1 MAYFRKRL
9 GKWQCVIRIKGHPT
23 TTKTF
28 IVKKD
33 AEIWAKNIELRYFRE
48 EIDILKIDY
57 PLFKDCLIRYRDEVT
72 VHKRSKEIENKLI
85 KYLLKEPF
93 ISTKLN
99 LVNNSIIAQYRDR
112 SLKYL
117 QPSSVKRR
125 LALISHLF
133 SIARKEWGFKI
144 DNPVLDV
151 RKPKLPEPRDRRF
164 TDKELKLLIYGNKTS
179 EKLKLIIQIA
189 LETGMRQGEILRIKE
204 EDLIN
209 QSLFIPVTKTKPRTI
224 PLTKKAFD
232 LIKSTNLPFGLSG
245 IAVSKQFH
253 KLCKFYN
260 IRDAKFH
267 DLRRQ
272 ALTNFMKDKKLSVA
286 ETMYISGHSDPKM
299 LLKTYNNL
307 KLLDVSKRM
316 NELGNTTGLDYNG
329 KS

>member
-1 MAYFRKRL
+1 M
-9 GKWQCVIRIKGHPT
+9 
-23 TTKTF
+23 
-28 IVKKD
+28 
-33 AEIWAKNIELRYFRE
+33 
-48 EIDILKIDY
+48 
-57 PLFKDCLIRYRDEVT
+57 
-72 VHKRSKEIENKLI
+72 
-85 KYLLKEPF
+85 
-93 ISTKLN
+93 
-99 LVNNSIIAQYRDR
+99 
-112 SLKYL
+112 
-117 QPSSVKRR
+117 
-125 LALISHLF
+125 
-133 SIARKEWGFKI
+133 
-144 DNPVLDV
+144 
-151 RKPKLPEPRDRRF
+151 
-164 TDKELKLLIYGNKTS
+164 
-179 EKLKLIIQIA
+179 
-189 LETGMRQGEILRIKE
+189 
-204 EDLIN
+204 IN

-245 IAVSKQFH
+245 IAVSKQIH

-316 NELGNTTGLDYNG
+316 NELGDSTGLDYNG